1 MATLPLWSSGLPT
14 LSVVARAALVHAG
27 IPPIPLT
34 AAQCTTATLLMDL
47 GVDVTV
53 IQSVLVHAQPLTTQ
67 RYEHAD
73 LTMSRSA
80 LTRLADHLT

>member
-27 IPPIPLT
+27 IPPIPLH